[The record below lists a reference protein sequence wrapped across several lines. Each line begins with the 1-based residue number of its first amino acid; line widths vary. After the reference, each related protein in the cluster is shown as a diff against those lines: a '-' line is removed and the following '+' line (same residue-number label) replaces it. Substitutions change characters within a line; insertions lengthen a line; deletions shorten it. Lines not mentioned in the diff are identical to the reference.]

1 MSSLHKNVPDKVFEE
16 AFTQKNSLKN
26 CISNIDK
33 LSKSIKS
40 QFRQDNMDAYVYEDQ
55 INTLTCVRLFLEL
68 YGEGL
73 YPVPVAM
80 GVYVHENA

>member
-1 MSSLHKNVPDKVFEE
+1 MLSRLNPVPAGVYEE
-16 AFTQKNSLKN
+16 AFSKKQSLKN

-40 QFRQDNMDAYVYEDQ
+40 QFRQQNMDLYVYEDQ

-68 YGEGL
+68 YGDEL
-73 YPVPVAM
+73 FPVPVAM
-80 GVYVHENA
+80 GVYVDEKA